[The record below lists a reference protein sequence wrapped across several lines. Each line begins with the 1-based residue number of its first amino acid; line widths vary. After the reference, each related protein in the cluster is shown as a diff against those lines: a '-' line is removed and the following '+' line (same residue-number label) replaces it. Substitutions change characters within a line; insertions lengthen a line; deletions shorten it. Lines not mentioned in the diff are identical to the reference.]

1 MTWKPRFCLLFIIYH
16 FCNNK
21 YHNKYASLR
30 QDLSAHRLFQA
41 TLSTLLQAAVSDQ
54 DKQGPSDLVILYV
67 LKRKSE
73 RKVGN
78 GSYIE
83 HVMRRVHH
91 QKTRRRHF
99 DALAI
104 AWDDLLEVARNNLF
118 LYTQMQIDSF
128 CSFLGLD
135 LSKSLN

>member
-21 YHNKYASLR
+21 YYNKYASPR

-54 DKQGPSDLVILYV
+54 DTQGPSDLVILYV
-67 LKRKSE
+67 LKRKSA
-73 RKVGN
+73 RKVGK
-78 GSYIE
+78 GRYIE
-83 HVMRRVHH
+83 HSMARVHH
-91 QKTRRRHF
+91 QKIRRRHV

-104 AWDDLLEVARNNLF
+104 AWDDLLEVARINFF
-118 LYTQMQIDSF
+118 LYKQMQIDSF
-128 CSFLGLD
+128 VHFLV
-135 LSKSLN
+135 